1 MFHKTDSAPARAP
14 FRPVF
19 QAGPVDGPSREASAC
34 GEAVFSSPGH
44 ASRIPGIPPRKTL
57 PGEGTGTKRSA
68 KQLLCTSG
76 TPRIP
81 TATRRRR
88 RRDDDDDATAK
99 PGNGFRLRRS
109 FHVSRARVPSPLQFE
124 LGYGTAGSGSV
135 CPMCCDAQGILHT
148 CEFFGASPAARISAH
163 RNLLIGGILRFGEV
177 AQSVIPPI
185 LRGNLDPPRAPLDR
199 SPPCI
204 RVIRSCSNKAMRSAC
219 VATFLLAFW
228 SLHTRTRAKLD
239 WLGAFLLPYGSSRT
253 HPATRRRRCDDARR
267 DDGDDATTETENGS

>member
-1 MFHKTDSAPARAP
+1 MEKQCFHPQDMPHGFPAYLQGRPCQGREPGQKGPQNNCSAPAELR
-14 FRPVF
+14 VF
-19 QAGPVDGPSREASAC
+19 P
-34 GEAVFSSPGH
+34 
-44 ASRIPGIPPRKTL
+44 
-57 PGEGTGTKRSA
+57 
-68 KQLLCTSG
+68 
-76 TPRIP
+76 
-81 TATRRRR
+81 R
-88 RRDDDDDATAK
+88 RRDDDDDATTTTT
-99 PGNGFRLRRS
+99 RLPNPVTGSDCGEASMSRA
-109 FHVSRARVPSPLQFE
+109 RARVPSPLQFE